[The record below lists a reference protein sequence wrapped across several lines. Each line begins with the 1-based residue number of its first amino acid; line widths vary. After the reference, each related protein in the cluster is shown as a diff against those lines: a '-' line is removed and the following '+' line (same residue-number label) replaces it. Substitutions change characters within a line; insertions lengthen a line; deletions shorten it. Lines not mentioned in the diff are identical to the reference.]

1 MAYMDIGGLYQKY
14 GLEQVVPQQ
23 AGEFV
28 TDTNVRVIELK
39 LPDLTLVPNA
49 AAIIPGTDSVN
60 FPAGF
65 RLEEVEVINDT
76 AATSGGAA
84 TLNIGLQR
92 TDRSTEIDYDGILKV
107 APLADWNAVG
117 EKKVYAVGVT
127 GIGDLVGVTSGANPG
142 YLTYH
147 YGTAAFT
154 AGALS
159 IRIKYR
165 KV

>member
-1 MAYMDIGGLYQKY
+1 MAQMLSGLYQKY
-14 GLEQVVPQQ
+14 GLEQVVPMQ
-23 AGEFV
+23 AGEPV
-28 TDTNVRVIELK
+28 TTGDTRVIK
-39 LPDLTLVPNA
+39 ITLPDLTLVPNA
-49 AAIIPGTDSVN
+49 AAVIPGTDNVN

-92 TDRSTEIDYDGILKV
+92 TDRTTEIDYDGILKV
-107 APLADWNAVG
+107 APLTDWNAVG
-117 EKKVYAVGVT
+117 EKKVYNVGVT

-154 AGALS
+154 AGALT
-159 IRIKYR
+159 ILVKFR

>member
-1 MAYMDIGGLYQKY
+1 MAQLDNTGLYQKY

-23 AGEFV
+23 AGEFRTP
-28 TDTNVRVIELK
+28 TDQRVIQVK
-39 LPDLTLVPNA
+39 LPDMTLVPSS
-49 AAIIPGTDSVN
+49 AAIIPGTDNVN

-65 RLEEVEVINDT
+65 RLEEVEVICDT
-76 AATSGGAA
+76 TVTGSSS

-107 APLADWNAVG
+107 APLADYNSAG
-117 EKKVYAVGVT
+117 EKKVYNVGVT
-127 GIGDLVGVTSGANPG
+127 GIGDLVGVTSGSNPG

-154 AGALS
+154 AGALTL
-159 IRIKYR
+159 RIKFR